1 MKDLVKMGVVFAAGM
16 ITYGVMLSRDIDKGD
31 VVYDGD
37 DMYVKA
43 SSGKSGGYSFAR
55 VNWKNPP
62 KEED

>member
-1 MKDLVKMGVVFAAGM
+1 MKDLGKMIGAFVVGM
-16 ITYGVMLSRDIDKGD
+16 VTYGVLLSRDIDKGD

-43 SSGKSGGYSFAR
+43 AKGKGGGYSFAR

-62 KEED
+62 KED